1 MTTQI
6 RHQDGISIVE
16 PNGRIVGSAAAEL
29 RKTIVP
35 HIKTCDEP
43 RVLINLEKV
52 HKIDSVGLGVLVEAH
67 IITTKKH
74 GRIGIVH
81 LGKHIRNVIV
91 ITRLIHLFEF
101 FDSEDTAI
109 SALSA

>member
-16 PNGRIVGSAAAEL
+16 PNGRIVGSAAVEL

-35 HIKTCDEP
+35 HIKTYDEP

-52 HKIDSVGLGVLVEAH
+52 HKIDSVGLGVLAEAH
-67 IITTKKH
+67 IIATKKH

-81 LGKHIRNVIV
+81 LGRHIRNVIV

-101 FDSEDTAI
+101 FDSEDAAI

>member
-1 MTTQI
+1 MTTAVRQ
-6 RHQDGISIVE
+6 QDGISIVE
-16 PNGRIVGSAAAEL
+16 PKGRIVGSAASEL

-35 HIKTCDEP
+35 QIEDCDEP
-43 RVLINLEKV
+43 RILINLENV

-67 IITTKKH
+67 IIATKKR
-74 GRIGIVH
+74 GRVGIVN